1 VNEPWVKNLDYDT
14 LERIDKSFVTEEFVN
29 RESDIIYRIEFKGE
43 EVFIY
48 LLIEFQSTVDRYMAL
63 RMLRYITEFY
73 EYLVSTKKMKKL
85 PAVFPVM
92 LYNGERK
99 WTSPEEIS
107 NLVERSIPDKY
118 IPSFRYYKIAENE
131 LQKETL
137 LNIRN
142 VLSAVFYLENSDMSD
157 VAGEIKHIVKLIES
171 ERLEEL
177 RLFRKW
183 IKSFFYGD
191 DNISDELESGI
202 KEIEEVKDM
211 LSSALKKRDKIQ
223 FEQGI
228 EKGIEKGIQKG
239 MHTKAV
245 ETAKALLK
253 EKMAIDKI
261 ACVTGLSIDEIKKLK

>member
-1 VNEPWVKNLDYDT
+1 MNEPWVKNLDYDT

-48 LLIEFQSTVDRYMAL
+48 LLIECQSTVDRYMAL
-63 RMLRYITEFY
+63 RMLRYIAEFY

-171 ERLEEL
+171 ERPEEPGHAAVKHKIYPTL
-177 RLFRKW
+177 NTGTSCRVVACYYHNNKKAAWTRPGQQMGNRADVVNIWRQFR
-183 IKSFFYGD
+183 Y
-191 DNISDELESGI
+191 
-202 KEIEEVKDM
+202 
-211 LSSALKKRDKIQ
+211 R
-223 FEQGI
+223 
-228 EKGIEKGIQKG
+228 
-239 MHTKAV
+239 
-245 ETAKALLK
+245 
-253 EKMAIDKI
+253 
-261 ACVTGLSIDEIKKLK
+261 C